1 VKVKKKGHSCE
12 KEMWEIEEKIRER
25 YHYLFNKNGKC
36 SSISVKFRQ
45 QNFDKVGECNIFKRK
60 I

>member
-1 VKVKKKGHSCE
+1 VKKKGHSYKEETWGIE
-12 KEMWEIEEKIRER
+12 KKIREG

-45 QNFDKVGECNIFKRK
+45 QNFYKVGECNIFKRK